1 MSEVTTHNRNV
12 PHNPDVPHEHE
23 GGMTVA
29 HIWRVF
35 WILLIITV
43 IEVVWGMKI
52 SHHISPKWINAVFF
66 LSMTILKAGYIVA
79 EFMHLRYEV
88 TNMIRSV
95 LVPLP
100 LFIWFIV
107 AFLAD
112 GDSWLNL
119 RNRYA
124 PHDREKA
131 QTEESAKPAN
141 AEPLK

>member
-1 MSEVTTHNRNV
+1 MSEVNNTHN
-12 PHNPDVPHEHE
+12 HDVPHEHE
-23 GGMTVA
+23 AGMTTA
-29 HIWRVF
+29 RIWRVF

-95 LVPLP
+95 LVPLT

-124 PHDREKA
+124 PHDREL
-131 QTEESAKPAN
+131 AKPAAVEKPAE